1 MLLHSIAIR
10 SWADRQIIK
19 QSFFFSLRDHR
30 SHFLLE
36 DITNNSYQ
44 RTKIEKQ
51 YKPNTQSAV
60 VLIIFTQW
68 ITNQFFTATKI
79 ISPIHQQPSLYILVL
94 ISADLQRIMIKQWY
108 QNKISLL
115 QNNDSVDGLFTV
127 KSSAVSVD
135 SSQCEDKGN
144 TNSPGDRHI
153 CVSLILLLSNIR
165 EDFDYK
171 ATAENRYGI
180 SIYWPNEW

>member
-1 MLLHSIAIR
+1 
-10 SWADRQIIK
+10 
-19 QSFFFSLRDHR
+19 
-30 SHFLLE
+30 
-36 DITNNSYQ
+36 
-44 RTKIEKQ
+44 
-51 YKPNTQSAV
+51 
-60 VLIIFTQW
+60 
-68 ITNQFFTATKI
+68 
-79 ISPIHQQPSLYILVL
+79 
-94 ISADLQRIMIKQWY
+94 MIKQWY

-115 QNNDSVDGLFTV
+115 QNNDSVDGLFTVKSSDGLFTV

-171 ATAENRYGI
+171 ATAENR
-180 SIYWPNEW
+180 

>member
-1 MLLHSIAIR
+1 
-10 SWADRQIIK
+10 
-19 QSFFFSLRDHR
+19 
-30 SHFLLE
+30 
-36 DITNNSYQ
+36 
-44 RTKIEKQ
+44 
-51 YKPNTQSAV
+51 
-60 VLIIFTQW
+60 
-68 ITNQFFTATKI
+68 
-79 ISPIHQQPSLYILVL
+79 
-94 ISADLQRIMIKQWY
+94 MIKQWY

-180 SIYWPNEW
+180 FNIPTQWMVVTQSCRKSPVSVNKGHKSSNRCIYILHSCYKIFNILRKIWKLFSVNANFINRRSLCACPTKK